1 MSGFVVLTVL
11 LIFAGFL
18 VFGGKKN
25 ANKEVFLCKT
35 RQVLPPLS
43 FFEDSGSDRKGIMSW
58 LLSTDHKR
66 IGLMY
71 LYVVLGMFIVGVC
84 LGLAIRLE
92 LFTPGKTIME
102 AQTYNAVFTL
112 HGVIMIFI
120 VVIPPSIPAAFGNII
135 LPIHLGAEDVA
146 FPRLNLFS
154 WWLYMIGTAL
164 ALLSLFTGDG
174 PPDTGWT
181 FYVPFSEFT
190 TTNVNTAVFAV
201 FILGFSS
208 ILTGLNF
215 ITTIHRLRAPGGLK
229 WKKISLFSWSLYATA
244 WIQVLATP
252 PILGITVLLILAE
265 RILGVGLF
273 DPPNKGGDP
282 ILYQH
287 LFWIYS
293 HPAVYIMVL
302 PAMGGVV
309 SEIIPPVFARK
320 PIFGYKAIA
329 VSSLMIAFAGSL
341 VWAHHMF
348 TSGGMSDTAVLVFSL
363 LTFIVAIPSAIKVF
377 NWIATLYKGSIFIE
391 PPLLYALGFIFL
403 FSIGGLTGGLVLGSA
418 GTDVHV
424 HDTYFVVSH
433 FHYVI
438 FGGTGFGL
446 FGAMHFWFP
455 KIYGRMYNKNIA
467 TTAWTLLMIGF
478 NLLYF
483 PLFIIGLQGM
493 PRRYY
498 DYLPEYTMGG
508 HQISTVGSWVLALGL
523 IIMFVNLYIG
533 MKKGKKIGRN
543 PWGGGAT
550 FEWFTPPSPPP
561 LLNFDSEPDTS
572 KGPYSYKGGVERDE

>member
-1 MSGFVVLTVL
+1 MQNGTNSP
-11 LIFAGFL
+11 
-18 VFGGKKN
+18 
-25 ANKEVFLCKT
+25 
-35 RQVLPPLS
+35 LPT
-43 FFEDSGSDRKGIMSW
+43 FFEDSGSNRKGILSW
-58 LLSTDHKR
+58 ILSTDHKR

-71 LYVVLGMFIVGVC
+71 LYMVLGMFIIGLC

-92 LFTPGKTIME
+92 LIAPGRTIMD

-120 VVIPPSIPAAFGNII
+120 VVIPSIPAAFGNII
-135 LPIHLGAEDVA
+135 MPIQLGAEDVA
-146 FPRLNLFS
+146 FPRLNLLS
-154 WWLYMIGTAL
+154 WWLYVIGTLL
-164 ALLSLFTGDG
+164 AILSLFTGDG

-215 ITTIHRLRAPGGLK
+215 ITTIHRLRAPGLG
-229 WKKISLFSWSLYATA
+229 WKKLSLFTWSLYATG

-252 PILGITVLLILAE
+252 VLGITVLLIMAE

-273 DPPNKGGDP
+273 DPAKGGDP

-302 PAMGGVV
+302 PAMGVV
-309 SEIIPPVFARK
+309 SEIIPVFARK

-329 VSSLMIAFAGSL
+329 FSSLMIAFAGSL

-348 TSGGMSDTAVLVFSL
+348 TSGMSDTAVMIFSL

-377 NWIATLYKGSIFIE
+377 NWVATLYKGSIFIE

-403 FSIGGLTGGLVLGSA
+403 FSIGGLTGLVLGSA

-455 KIYGRMYNKNIA
+455 KIYGRMYNKNVA
-467 TTAWTLLMIGF
+467 TTAWTILMIGF

-498 DYLPEYTMGG
+498 DYLPQYTNG
-508 HQISTVGSWVLALGL
+508 HLISTIGSWILAVG
-523 IIMFVNLYIG
+523 IILMFYNLYRGIKSG
-533 MKKGKKIGRN
+533 PKCGRN
-543 PWGGGAT
+543 PWGGAT
-550 FEWFTPPSPPP
+550 LEWFIPSPPP
-561 LLNFDSEPDTS
+561 LLNFDKEPDTS
-572 KGPYSYKGGVERDE
+572 KGPYNYKGVERDE

>member
-1 MSGFVVLTVL
+1 MQNQIHSP
-11 LIFAGFL
+11 
-18 VFGGKKN
+18 
-25 ANKEVFLCKT
+25 
-35 RQVLPPLS
+35 LPS
-43 FFEDSGSDRKGIMSW
+43 FFEDSGSDRKGILSW
-58 LLSTDHKR
+58 ILSTDHKR

-71 LYVVLGMFIVGVC
+71 LYMVLGMFIIGVC

-120 VVIPPSIPAAFGNII
+120 VVIPSIPAAFGNII

-154 WWLYMIGTAL
+154 WYLYVTGTVL
-164 ALLSLFTGDG
+164 AIIALFTGNG

-190 TTNVNTAVFAV
+190 TTNVNTAVLAV

-215 ITTIHRLRAPGGLK
+215 ITTIHRLRAPGLT
-229 WKKISLFSWSLYATA
+229 WKKLSLFSWSLYATA

-252 PILGITVLLILAE
+252 ILGITVLLIFAE
-265 RILGVGLF
+265 RVLGVGLF
-273 DPPNKGGDP
+273 DPNKGGDP

-302 PAMGGVV
+302 PAMGVV
-309 SEIIPPVFARK
+309 SEIIPVFARK

-329 VSSLMIAFAGSL
+329 FSSLMIAFAGSL

-348 TSGGMSDTAVLVFSL
+348 TSGMSDTAVMIFSL

-377 NWIATLYKGSIFIE
+377 NWVATLYKGSIFIE

-403 FSIGGLTGGLVLGSA
+403 FSIGGLTGLVLGSA
-418 GTDVHV
+418 GTDIHV

-455 KIYGRMYNKNIA
+455 KIYGRMYNKNVA
-467 TTAWTLLMIGF
+467 TTAWAILMIGF
-478 NLLYF
+478 NVLYF

-498 DYLPEYTMGG
+498 DYLPQYTLG
-508 HQISTVGSWVLALGL
+508 HQISTYGSWILAVGL

-533 MKKGKKIGRN
+533 STRGKKVGRN
-543 PWGGGAT
+543 PWGGAT
-550 FEWFTPPSPPP
+550 FEWYTPSPPP
-561 LLNFDSEPDTS
+561 LLNFDKEPDTS
-572 KGPYSYKGGVERDE
+572 KGPYDYREVKRDE